1 MVRRLN
7 NLMISLIQN
16 ETIKMIKKK
25 RFYVILLVLLVLVPI
40 FAYAQMKQAE
50 DKREKYGSDWRREV
64 QQAITDNQNSLG
76 SDRVPEEWKKYRQI
90 YIQQMK
96 YYLDNDVNPAQ
107 PGGVSFTRE
116 FMNNASTLFIPL
128 LIMGIGSDIVSSERT
143 TGTVKMLLTRPVRRW
158 KILLSKLITLLMFVS
173 LTVLSSFVICY
184 LISGLFFGYQGGNI
198 PVFTGFR
205 LHGADVDMSAV
216 HAVPQWK
223 YLLMQAGL
231 IWFVGVTVAILAFMV
246 SVLVRSTSA
255 SIVIMMA
262 ALIAGGI
269 LSNMASSWTSAK
281 YLFMVNLGLTN
292 YLAGTPAPIE
302 GMNLGFS
309 LAVLAIWAAC
319 SLVLSFLVFTKQ
331 DILN

>member
-1 MVRRLN
+1 MVKPLN
-7 NLMISLIQN
+7 SIILSLVKN

-25 RFYVILLVLLVLVPI
+25 RFYVVLLVLLVLVPV

-50 DKREKYGSDWRREV
+50 DKRETYGTDWRREV

-76 SDRVPEEWKKYRQI
+76 SDRVPEEWKKYRTI

-107 PGGVSFTRE
+107 PGGASFTRE
-116 FMNNASTLFIPL
+116 FLDSASTLFIPL

-143 TGTVKMLLTRPVRRW
+143 AGTVKMLLTRPVRRW
-158 KILLSKLITLLMFVS
+158 KILFSKLITLLMFVS
-173 LTVLSSFVICY
+173 LIVLSSVVICY
-184 LISGLFFGYQGGNI
+184 LISGLFFGYEGLGL
-198 PVFTGFR
+198 PVFTGFQ
-205 LHGADVDMSAV
+205 LQGANVDVSGV

-231 IWFVGVTVAILAFMV
+231 IWFVGMTVAILAFMV
-246 SVLVRSTSA
+246 SVLVRSTAA
-255 SIVIMMA
+255 SIIIMMA
-262 ALIAGGI
+262 ALIAGNI

-309 LAVLAIWAAC
+309 LAVLGIWALC
-319 SLVLSFLVFTKQ
+319 SIVVSFTVFTKQ

>member
-1 MVRRLN
+1 MVKLLN
-7 NLMISLIQN
+7 NHMLSLVQN

-25 RFYVILLVLLVLVPI
+25 RFYVVVLVLLILVPI

-50 DKREKYGSDWRREV
+50 DKRETYGADWRREV

-96 YYLDNDVNPAQ
+96 YYLEHDVNPAQ

-116 FMNNASTLFIPL
+116 FLDNASTLFIPL

-143 TGTVKMLLTRPVRRW
+143 GGTVKMLLTRPVRRW
-158 KILLSKLITLLMFVS
+158 KVLLSKLITLLLFVS
-173 LTVLSSFVICY
+173 LIVVSSFIICY
-184 LISGLFFGYQGGNI
+184 LISGLFFGYKGFNF
-198 PVFTGFR
+198 PVFTGFQ
-205 LHGADVDMSAV
+205 LQGADVDMSAV
-216 HAVPQWK
+216 HSVPQWK
-223 YLLMQAGL
+223 YLFMQAGL
-231 IWFVGVTVAILAFMV
+231 IWFVGIVVAILAFMV
-246 SVLVRSTSA
+246 SVLVRSTAA

-262 ALIAGGI
+262 ALIAGNI

-309 LAVLAIWAAC
+309 LVVLAAWAAV
-319 SLVLSFLVFTKQ
+319 SLVVSFLVFTKQ